1 MKNLFISFFLV
12 ATLSSQASASAVF
25 LLMMGDV
32 NGADEI
38 SLEQYKLV
46 ENTVKIHKDKPK
58 VIDAIRATMANNVIT
73 NDEFQYLQKVLKA
86 ENEK

>member
-38 SLEQYKLV
+38 SLEKYKLV
-46 ENTVKIHKDKPK
+46 ENTVKIHKDKSK
-58 VIDAIRATMANNVIT
+58 VIDAISATMANNVIT
-73 NDEFQYLQKVLKA
+73 NDEFQYLQKVLKT